1 MNTEP
6 KLIQID
12 RYTIYREEWEK
23 SMIALQKFYGGE
35 HTKVIQAL
43 CSHKTTEVHIDEI
56 DNVKTTSLVCSD
68 CGKVIEENYK
78 PKTTC
83 KEI

>member
-12 RYTIYREEWEK
+12 CYTIY
-23 SMIALQKFYGGE
+23 LNF
-35 HTKVIQAL
+35 IQAL
-43 CSHKTTEVHIDEI
+43 CSHETTEVHIDEV

>member
-1 MNTEP
+1 MNTKP
-6 KLIQID
+6 KLIQIAP
-12 RYTIYREEWEK
+12 YNLHCEEYEQ
-23 SMIALQKFYGGE
+23 SMKALNKLYEAERIRFMQ
-35 HTKVIQAL
+35 IL
-43 CSHKTTEVHIDEI
+43 CSHETTEVHIDEV

-68 CGKVIEENYK
+68 CKKIMEENYK

>member
-1 MNTEP
+1 MEP
-6 KLIQID
+6 KLISVGAHTID
-12 RYTIYREEWEK
+12 REEREK
-23 SMIALQKFYGGE
+23 SMSALRKLYASEYFNF
-35 HTKVIQAL
+35 IQAL
-43 CSHKTTEVHIDEI
+43 CNHETTEVHIDEV
-56 DNVKTTSLVCSD
+56 DNVKTTTLVCSN

>member
-6 KLIQID
+6 KLISVGAHTID
-12 RYTIYREEWEK
+12 REEWEK
-23 SMIALQKFYGGE
+23 SMSVFKKLYAYEYLNF
-35 HTKVIQAL
+35 IQAL
-43 CSHKTTEVHIDEI
+43 CSHETTEVHIDEV
-56 DNVKTTSLVCSD
+56 DNVKTTTLVCSN
-68 CGKVIEENYK
+68 CGKIMEENYK